1 MRQLFA
7 FPTIVIS
14 LLLTVLSAFFGLSLP
29 AELKGLIDV
38 SSLICVM
45 SPVLGG
51 CLVAYGSE
59 WGAAFK
65 PHPNREEAAIVVGV
79 YKLAVKISIGAG
91 LMGTMFGIAM
101 LGAMESRL
109 DNDMAA
115 VRWSRTL

>member
-29 AELKGLIDV
+29 AGLKGLIDV

-45 SPVLGG
+45 GPVLGG
-51 CLVAYGSE
+51 CLIAYGSE

-65 PHPNREEAAIVVGV
+65 PRPNREEAAIVVGV

-101 LGAMESRL
+101 LGAIESGW
-109 DNDMAA
+109 DNDMGT
-115 VRWSRTL
+115 VRCSRTL

>member
-7 FPTIVIS
+7 FPTIVIC

-45 SPVLGG
+45 IPVLGG

-101 LGAMESRL
+101 LGAMESGL